1 MKVEDVFGQITAP
14 TQIQSIGSG
23 AAGIS
28 NLLSKIIELL
38 YIAAGLIFVFMV
50 ITSAFQW
57 ITSGVDKEAVSKAR
71 GRLTYAIIGIVI
83 MALAFVII
91 RLIGQITGFTKFFGG

>member
-28 NLLSKIIELL
+28 NLLSKIIELDMAFKTTGL
-38 YIAAGLIFVFMV
+38 NEKAALSLLI
-50 ITSAFQW
+50 S
-57 ITSGVDKEAVSKAR
+57 E
-71 GRLTYAIIGIVI
+71 L
-83 MALAFVII
+83 
-91 RLIGQITGFTKFFGG
+91 